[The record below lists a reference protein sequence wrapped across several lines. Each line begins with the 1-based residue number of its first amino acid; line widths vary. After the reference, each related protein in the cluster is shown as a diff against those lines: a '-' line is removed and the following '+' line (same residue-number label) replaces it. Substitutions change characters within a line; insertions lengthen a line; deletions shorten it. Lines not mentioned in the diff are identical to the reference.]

1 MSTKASRQEGK
12 SRKKTPGL
20 LVVETLRQGEAA
32 VAHTVSLG
40 GEQGVESQVGYVLF
54 GSSWRK
60 HTEKPHYAVKMIRKG
75 LPLSSIKHVQK
86 SLQMEDE
93 GEILKLVQLST
104 RTYQRRK
111 KSGKPLD
118 QVESDR
124 LYRLAKI
131 QAKANEVFQDEDVAV
146 DWLKRPNRA
155 LGDIPLQLLDTE
167 AGTDMV
173 ERVLIRIEHGV
184 YS

>member
-1 MSTKASRQEGK
+1 MGGT
-12 SRKKTPGL
+12 
-20 LVVETLRQGEAA
+20 VVT
-32 VAHTVSLG
+32 HTVPVDLERHLE
-40 GEQGVESQVGYVLF
+40 EQIGFVLF
-54 GSSWRK
+54 GPEGHKVVYTSAG
-60 HTEKPHYAVKMIRKG
+60 AVKVIRKG

-93 GEILKLVQLST
+93 GEILKLMQLSV

-111 KSGKPLD
+111 KDRKPLD
-118 QVESDR
+118 PVESDR

-131 QAKANEVFQDEDVAV
+131 QSKAVEVFQDKEVAV

-167 AGTDMV
+167 AGADMV
-173 ERVLIRIEHGV
+173 ERVLTRIEHGV